1 MLKIAFN
8 RKNKTLRS
16 AFTSKAVLQMLEEN
30 YKTYCSLNNLMMVD
44 DFNVKNLVESVLS
57 EKTQFSDARAA
68 KMDIDD
74 FLK

>member
-8 RKNKTLRS
+8 GKNKTLRS
-16 AFTSKAVLQMLEEN
+16 AFTTKAVLQVLEEN
-30 YKTYCSLNNLMMVD
+30 YKTYCSLNNLMMVEN
-44 DFNVKNLVESVLS
+44 FNMKSLVESVLS
-57 EKTQFSDARAA
+57 EKTQYSDARAS